1 MANASCT
8 SWVCIVILILGHW
21 LASLSDAFK
30 RAVVLFTLKHFRN
43 SLLESGEFRCQTTG
57 LWFLSR
63 RGVRHHYMIFKTFD
77 LWIFYLWKTCVE
89 DLFLSQ
95 TLSFSLKSHCVS
107 LKREDGTYIEKLKN
121 EQGEKMYI
129 KESKALQSQRE
140 VEFQMRG
147 RYLEITK
154 IPRIL
159 AWKLCFDG
167 KWILKSGFW
176 NYWYFGGSG

>member
-1 MANASCT
+1 MIFVS
-8 SWVCIVILILGHW
+8 
-21 LASLSDAFK
+21 
-30 RAVVLFTLKHFRN
+30 
-43 SLLESGEFRCQTTG
+43 
-57 LWFLSR
+57 SR
-63 RGVRHHYMIFKTFD
+63 RGVRHHYMISRLLTF
-77 LWIFYLWKTCVE
+77 E
-89 DLFLSQ
+89 FLPVKNMCGGFVLCQ

-147 RYLEITK
+147 RLSEITK

-159 AWKLCFDG
+159 PENFVLMANEF
-167 KWILKSGFW
+167 
-176 NYWYFGGSG
+176 